1 MRTGRPVFHIKA
13 RWISIDT
20 ADGSVFYRLDERG
33 KLILVN
39 GLVTPHHTV
48 TASARSSD
56 QEITSKDEC
65 GDESGWVHVA
75 SDKNNVGTKK
85 QVAAMIDESW
95 PVDETMDDMLL
106 GFDSEEWGLFV
117 DDAMGDAM
125 S

>member
-20 ADGSVFYRLDERG
+20 PDGSVFYKLDDKG

-48 TASARSSD
+48 TASAPSSD
-56 QEITSKDEC
+56 QEIPSKDVC

-75 SDKNNVGTKK
+75 SDKNNVGTKE
-85 QVAAMIDESW
+85 QATIDESW

-106 GFDSEEWGLFV
+106 GFDSEWGLFV
-117 DDAMGDAM
+117 DDAGNMM